1 MSTDNSKYPTWNR
14 IASDLARH
22 FAFYVVVAAT
32 LAVLIKIR
40 HG

>member
-1 MSTDNSKYPTWNR
+1 MSADDSKFPTWNR

-22 FAFYVVVAAT
+22 FALYAAVAAT